1 MRGHGYRGELGP
13 ALGPRHAPVTWAII
27 AVNAALWTALEV
39 SGGSGDAHNLYRW
52 GAKYGGGPL
61 LGPGILDGEWWRLI
75 VPVFL
80 HVGFFH
86 LLANTFGLIVFGGT
100 VESTFGSVNYAAVYL
115 LSGVLGNVASFWAG
129 PALGAGASGAV
140 FGIIGA
146 FGAYLFLNR
155 RTLGQLG
162 RQSLT
167 SIGVILAINLVFG
180 FVVAGIDNAAHLG
193 GLVAGA
199 LLGLALAP
207 RQRLAVRSG
216 PFFTGTP
223 LERVEVKPSA
233 LRVAM
238 TLVAGAAAAGLLAYG
253 AAATY

>member
-1 MRGHGYRGELGP
+1 MRSYGYRGGLGP

-27 AVNAALWTALEV
+27 AVNAALWIALEV
-39 SGGSGDAHNLYRW
+39 SGGSGDSRNLVRW
-52 GAKYGGGPL
+52 GAKY
-61 LGPGILDGEWWRLI
+61 GPGILDGEWWRLI

-100 VESTFGSVNYAAVYL
+100 VESTFGAVSYAAVYL

-129 PALGAGASGAV
+129 PAVGAGASGAV

-146 FGAYLFLNR
+146 FGAYLLLNR
-155 RTLGQLG
+155 RIFGQLG

-167 SIGVILAINLVFG
+167 SIGVILAINLAFG

-199 LLGLALAP
+199 LLGIALAP
-207 RQRLAVRSG
+207 RERVAVQSG
-216 PFFTGTP
+216 PFFIGAS
-223 LERVEVKPSA
+223 LERVEKKPGA
-233 LRVAM
+233 LRVAI
-238 TLVAGAAAAGLLAYG
+238 TLVAGVAAAALLAYG
-253 AAATY
+253 AAGTY